1 MPSILGLI
9 SSDRGIKLCAARKGR
24 KIASQVAMIMAKR
37 LMRGLHNDPTQMVL
51 DLDPD
56 EIERKKAQRLYQLN
70 VIQIPA
76 LRVLGFCLLAIG
88 LLFHNLWLLK
98 IFSWS
103 VFLGIVSAVLGYSL
117 ASWIILYYLFE
128 TIKKFDIALVF
139 LITDVFIWTV
149 MIYFSGGEKSLLF
162 WLMVMRVA
170 DQMNTS
176 FKRALFFGH
185 LSTAS
190 YVAMLLYLLYVDH
203 HPISLEQALPK
214 IVLIY
219 VSNLYIAL
227 TARTSE
233 QSRTRTTAAVRVA
246 RELIVQ
252 LNEKSRQLEES
263 KANAEQLSRH
273 NELILR
279 SAGEGIY
286 GLDLRGHATFVNPAV
301 AAMTGYAIEELLG
314 QPMHGMLF
322 HSQADASPYP
332 REACPVV
339 ATLTTGAVHQHGE
352 GVLWRKD
359 GRPFPVEYIST
370 PIREGETI
378 VGAVV
383 TFNDITERQRAEE
396 ALHLSQERY
405 TLAVN
410 AGKVGVWDW
419 EIESGHIYL
428 DPILKALLGFEESEI
443 PNEIGA
449 WASHVHPDDLQRV
462 MAAARHH
469 LDGQTPHYAIEHRM
483 VHKQGGVRWF
493 LARGTALRDPQGKP
507 YRMVGTDSDITERK
521 EVEVVLQRVK
531 DELELKVEERTIEL
545 KRLNER
551 LLTDLAMRR
560 RAEAGLAAEA
570 RFLRAQI
577 EVAKVALSS
586 LRPEE
591 LARPLIETIGRA
603 QGYAYGG
610 LWRVQEDSHRVTLMT
625 SFGEG
630 TVPFVGTSL
639 DLREPSSFTALII
652 RTGQPTFR
660 NRIRESPYGRNAIT
674 RTLNAQALLGLP
686 LIDRTG
692 RVVGA
697 MTFAD
702 MEDPERFTERDLTQG
717 TVLAN
722 QVAQALE
729 NSELFSQVN
738 QLQEQYR
745 VVTEAIND
753 AVFTLDAEGRF
764 AFGNAAGERLTGYR
778 REELLGRSFTDLVAP
793 EDLPELLGRFRRAI
807 AGEAISP
814 HVRAEMIRK
823 DGSRVPIE
831 LSMANLV
838 LDGRIIGRVGV
849 ARNITDRRHAE
860 EQIRASLQEKEVLL
874 KEIHHR
880 VKNNLQIVS
889 SLLNLQSKYIS
900 DPKALQMFIDSQ
912 NRVKSMA
919 LIHEILFR
927 SRDIARID
935 FSEYIKTISGQIFR
949 LYGAYSRKINLETNV
964 KNIMLDVDT
973 AIPCGLI
980 VTELVSNSLK
990 YAFNESGE
998 GSIYIE
1004 FSSDSTDTLMLI
1016 VRDNGTGFPTDID
1029 FQNIDSL
1036 GLKLVVALAN
1046 QLAGTVELDR
1056 SCGTTFKITFVN
1068 DKRKE
1073 RKDEHDAPSNHGC

>member
-1 MPSILGLI
+1 
-9 SSDRGIKLCAARKGR
+9 
-24 KIASQVAMIMAKR
+24 MIMVKR
-37 LMRGLHNDPTQMVL
+37 LRKDSQNDPTQLVI
-51 DLDPD
+51 DLDPE
-56 EIERKKAQRLYQLN
+56 EIERKKAQRLYHLN
-70 VIQIPA
+70 VIQIPV
-76 LRVLGFCLLAIG
+76 LRVVGFCLLAACI
-88 LLFHNLWLLK
+88 LFHNILLLK
-98 IFSWS
+98 TFSWTG
-103 VFLGIVSAVLGYSL
+103 FTWIVSTVILYSFT
-117 ASWIILYYLFE
+117 SWIILYFLFE
-128 TIKKFDIALVF
+128 TIKKFDVAFLFLVV
-139 LITDVFIWTV
+139 DVFIWTV
-149 MIYFSGGEKSLLF
+149 MIYLSGGEKSLFF
-162 WLMVMRVA
+162 WLMVIRVA
-170 DQMNTS
+170 DQINSS

-190 YVAMLLYLLYVDH
+190 YVTMLLYLMYVDH
-203 HPISLEQALPK
+203 HSISLSQELPK
-214 IVLIY
+214 IVAIY
-219 VSNLYIAL
+219 VSNLYIAM

-233 QSRTRTTAAVRVA
+233 QYRNRTAAAVRVA
-246 RELIVQ
+246 RELILQ
-252 LNEKSRQLEES
+252 LNEKSKQLEES
-263 KANAEQLSRH
+263 KANVEQLSRQ

-301 AAMTGYAIEELLG
+301 ATMTGYTIEELLG
-314 QPMHGMLF
+314 QPMHAMLF
-322 HSQADASPYP
+322 HSKADATPYP
-332 REACPVV
+332 WEACPVV
-339 ATLTTGAVHQHGE
+339 ATLTTGTVHQHGE

-370 PIREGETI
+370 PIREGDAI

-383 TFNDITERQRAEE
+383 TFNDITERKRAEE
-396 ALHLSQERY
+396 ALHLSRERY

-419 EIESGHIYL
+419 DIESGHIYL
-428 DPILKALLGFEESEI
+428 DPILKALLGFEDSEI

-462 MAAARHH
+462 MAAARDH

-483 VHKQGGVRWF
+483 VHKQGSIRWF
-493 LARGTALRDPQGKP
+493 LARGTALRDTYGKP

-521 EVEVVLQRVK
+521 EVEVVLQQVK

-545 KRLNER
+545 KRLNEQ
-551 LLTDLAMRR
+551 LLADLVMRR
-560 RAEAGLAAEA
+560 RAEAALTAET

-591 LARPLIETIGRA
+591 LAQPLIETIGRA
-603 QGYAYGG
+603 QGYTYGA
-610 LWRVQEDSHRVTLMT
+610 LWRVGEEGNSVTLVA
-625 SFGEG
+625 SFGQG
-630 TVPFVGTSL
+630 TAPFIGVSQ
-639 DLREPSSFTALII
+639 DLYEPSSFVALII
-652 RTGQPTFR
+652 HTGQPTFR
-660 NRIRESPYGRNAIT
+660 NRIWESPYGRNAIT
-674 RTLNAQALLGLP
+674 RTLKAQALLGLP

-697 MTFAD
+697 ITFAD

-722 QVAQALE
+722 QVAQAIE

-753 AVFTLDAEGRF
+753 AVFTLDAEARF

-778 REELLGRSFTDLVAP
+778 LEELLGRSFTDLVAP
-793 EDLPELLGRFRRAI
+793 EDLPELIGRFRRAI

-814 HVRAEMIRK
+814 HVRAGMIRK

-849 ARNITDRRHAE
+849 ARDITDRRHAE

-880 VKNNLQIVS
+880 VKNNLQIIS

-927 SRDIARID
+927 SRDVAKID
-935 FSEYIKTISGQIFR
+935 FAEYIKNISAQIFR
-949 LYGAYSRKINLETNV
+949 SYGAYSSKISLEANV

-990 YAFNESGE
+990 YAFSEIGK

-1004 FSSDSTDTLMLI
+1004 FSSDSADTLTLI
-1016 VRDNGTGFPTDID
+1016 VRDNGSGFPKNID
-1029 FQNIDSL
+1029 FQNVDSL

-1046 QLAGTVELDR
+1046 QLSGTVELDR
-1056 SCGTTFKITFVN
+1056 SCGTTFKITFMN
-1068 DKRKE
+1068 DKHKE